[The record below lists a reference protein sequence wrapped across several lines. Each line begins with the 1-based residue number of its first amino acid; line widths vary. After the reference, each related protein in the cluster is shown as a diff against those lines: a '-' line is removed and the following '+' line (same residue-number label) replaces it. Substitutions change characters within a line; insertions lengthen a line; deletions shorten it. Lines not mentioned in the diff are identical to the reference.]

1 MNIHRT
7 AFSGRNF
14 EYYSEDGVLSGAM
27 AANAIAGAQ
36 EHGVYA
42 YMKHFALND
51 QEGNRNCMAATWSNE
66 QAIREIY
73 LKPFEQCIKAADCH
87 AVMSSFNYIGNTYAG
102 NCSALL
108 NDVLR
113 GEWGFV
119 GMVLTDYYGV
129 YGYQDSDRL
138 IRNGGDFCLV
148 NYDTETNHLTDT
160 TSATALVSARQ
171 ACKNILYTVA
181 NSRAYYPENLNPGMP
196 GWEKVMIGVDVV
208 LAAALIALEVLVV
221 KKGYAKRKEEEVNA

>member
-1 MNIHRT
+1 MVTR
-7 AFSGRNF
+7 
-14 EYYSEDGVLSGAM
+14 
-27 AANAIAGAQ
+27 IA
-36 EHGVYA
+36 
-42 YMKHFALND
+42 
-51 QEGNRNCMAATWSNE
+51 
-66 QAIREIY
+66 
-73 LKPFEQCIKAADCH
+73 
-87 AVMSSFNYIGNTYAG
+87 
-102 NCSALL
+102 
-108 NDVLR
+108 
-113 GEWGFV
+113 
-119 GMVLTDYYGV
+119 
-129 YGYQDSDRL
+129 DRL

-208 LAAALIALEVLVV
+208 LVAALVALEVLVV